1 MAMKNSKQNNPYSWS
16 KIMIARN
23 KTFFILVVMALAL
36 VALGSCERDLAGL
49 EEAGNPSNGDVYLDA
64 FSGGMD
70 FAAFANTKLDAI
82 YNDPVEK
89 YEGTQSL
96 RVTVPNP
103 GNPTE
108 QFAGGALYSS
118 FPRDLSGYDALTFWA
133 KSSMPAQMG
142 LVGLGDDNTGT
153 SRFVATRSN
162 LAVNTIW
169 QKYIVPIPDP
179 SRLTAETGLFVF
191 SIGAFEGN
199 GFYVWFDEIQFE
211 TLGTIAQQPTVNFS
225 ENPLELE
232 VGENKGPGIS
242 GLAMD
247 VDGDIIDV
255 NASMGYFELT
265 SLDTN
270 KVKVNLDGTL
280 TGVTIGTAEVTIALG
295 SQTLNETLNVTVVP
309 ATPKPTES
317 APTPT
322 ADPSDVISVL
332 SDAYTNLANV
342 DWFTYWEF
350 TTGDVEEYVLNGTDQ
365 MYRYTDLNFFGIAF
379 SSSAFDAT
387 ALNRFHM
394 DIWTPDAI
402 VPGSQ
407 FIVKI
412 ENNIG
417 SGTLGTITVNSADLV
432 QEGWVSIDVALDDIA
447 GLTSRDQ
454 IGQMIV
460 ESPTQGPNTVFVD
473 NIYFYYEA
481 PPEPDAPPVPSYD
494 AADVISLFSNA
505 YTDNTV
511 DTWSAPW
518 DNADVTD
525 TQVDGDDTKLYTNA
539 ITAGIEFTS
548 QTVDVSAMT
557 HFRMDLWTASNTAL
571 PAVFRI
577 KLVDFGANG
586 IFGGGDD
593 TEHELTLSAVSTPAI
608 ASEQWVT
615 LDIPLFNFTSMTGRG
630 HVAQLI
636 LSGDLGSF
644 YIDNVMFHK

>member
-1 MAMKNSKQNNPYSWS
+1 MAMKNSKRNNPYSWS
-16 KIMIARN
+16 KIMIARH

-103 GNPTE
+103 GNPAE

-142 LVGLGDDNTGT
+142 LVGLGNDNSGT

-309 ATPKPTES
+309 ATPKPQVS

-322 ADPSDVISVL
+322 VDEDDVISMF
-332 SDAYTNLANV
+332 SDAYADDVPNITWNT
-342 DWFTYWEF
+342 FWEF
-350 TTGDVEEYVLNGTDQ
+350 STTQNNVYVLGSDN
-365 MYRYTDLNFFGIAF
+365 MWRYTELNFVGIEFADNQI
-379 SSSAFDAT
+379 DASGMT
-387 ALNRFHM
+387 HFHM
-394 DIWTPDAI
+394 DIWTADQTSSPAFFQIELIDFGPDGAF
-402 VPGSQ
+402 GGGDDD
-407 FIVKI
+407 
-412 ENNIG
+412 N
-417 SGTLGTITVNSADLV
+417 GTLRIQAPTLV
-432 QEGWVSIDVALDDIA
+432 SEDWISIDVPLGDFA
-447 GLTSRDQ
+447 GLASRANLA
-454 IGQMIV
+454 QMV
-460 ESPTQGPNTVFVD
+460 LSSDVVGPNTVFVD
-473 NIYFYYEA
+473 NIYFYSLTPA
-481 PPEPDAPPVPSYD
+481 ASPVPVYSSD
-494 AADVISLFSNA
+494 NVISLFSSV
-505 YTDNTV
+505 YSDVTV
-511 DTWSAPW
+511 DTWSASW
-518 DNADVTD
+518 DDADVED
-525 TQVDGDDTKLYTNA
+525 VIIEGSDLKLYTNVSF
-539 ITAGIEFTS
+539 AGIEFKT
-548 QTVDVSAMT
+548 T
-557 HFRMDLWTASNTAL
+557 
-571 PAVFRI
+571 
-577 KLVDFGANG
+577 
-586 IFGGGDD
+586 
-593 TEHELTLSAVSTPAI
+593 
-608 ASEQWVT
+608 
-615 LDIPLFNFTSMTGRG
+615 IPWMSL
-630 HVAQLI
+630 A
-636 LSGDLGSF
+636 
-644 YIDNVMFHK
+644 

>member
-255 NASMGYFELT
+255 M
-265 SLDTN
+265 
-270 KVKVNLDGTL
+270 
-280 TGVTIGTAEVTIALG
+280 
-295 SQTLNETLNVTVVP
+295 
-309 ATPKPTES
+309 
-317 APTPT
+317 
-322 ADPSDVISVL
+322 
-332 SDAYTNLANV
+332 
-342 DWFTYWEF
+342 
-350 TTGDVEEYVLNGTDQ
+350 
-365 MYRYTDLNFFGIAF
+365 
-379 SSSAFDAT
+379 
-387 ALNRFHM
+387 
-394 DIWTPDAI
+394 
-402 VPGSQ
+402 
-407 FIVKI
+407 
-412 ENNIG
+412 
-417 SGTLGTITVNSADLV
+417 
-432 QEGWVSIDVALDDIA
+432 
-447 GLTSRDQ
+447 
-454 IGQMIV
+454 
-460 ESPTQGPNTVFVD
+460 
-473 NIYFYYEA
+473 
-481 PPEPDAPPVPSYD
+481 PV
-494 AADVISLFSNA
+494 
-505 YTDNTV
+505 
-511 DTWSAPW
+511 
-518 DNADVTD
+518 
-525 TQVDGDDTKLYTNA
+525 
-539 ITAGIEFTS
+539 
-548 QTVDVSAMT
+548 
-557 HFRMDLWTASNTAL
+557 
-571 PAVFRI
+571 
-577 KLVDFGANG
+577 
-586 IFGGGDD
+586 
-593 TEHELTLSAVSTPAI
+593 
-608 ASEQWVT
+608 WVT
-615 LDIPLFNFTSMTGRG
+615 LS
-630 HVAQLI
+630 
-636 LSGDLGSF
+636 
-644 YIDNVMFHK
+644 